1 MFTILGGDGKEY
13 GPATLAQI
21 RAWITSGRANLDTQ
35 AKLAGDIEWRRLGD
49 IPEFN
54 GTIDPDVPPSLDAAP
69 TDTTEVILA
78 DRSTRLLAV
87 ITDRILS
94 ALSVLP
100 GFLLL
105 GPIFIRAIIDSAQGH
120 PPDFNGLEVGSMLL
134 GIALAGFGGLTLAVV
149 QIVMISN
156 RGQTIGKRIF
166 GIRIVRFG
174 THAPAGFLHGWL
186 IRAFVPG
193 IISIIPWIGYV
204 FVIVNY
210 GFIFRDDRRCLHDLI
225 ADTCVVKA

>member
-13 GPATLAQI
+13 GPATLVQI

-35 AKLAGDIEWRRLGD
+35 AKLAGDTDWRRLGD

-54 GTIDPDVPPSLDAAP
+54 GTIDPNLPPTLTAAP
-69 TDTTEVILA
+69 DITEVVLA
-78 DRSTRLLAV
+78 DRGTRLLAV
-87 ITDRILS
+87 ITDRLLS

-105 GPIFIRAIIDSAQGH
+105 GPIFIRAVIDSAQGH
-120 PPDFNGLEVGSMLL
+120 KPDFSGIEAGSMLL
-134 GIALAGFGGLTLAVV
+134 GVALAGFGGLALAIV
-149 QIVMISN
+149 QIVMIST

-186 IRAFVPG
+186 IRSVVPG
-193 IISIIPWIGYV
+193 VISVLPWIGFI
-204 FVIVNY
+204 FVVVNY
-210 GFIFRDDRRCLHDLI
+210 CFIFREDRRCLHDLI
-225 ADTCVVKA
+225 ADTCVVKV

>member
-35 AKLAGDIEWRRLGD
+35 AKLAGDTEWRRLGD

-54 GTIDPDVPPSLDAAP
+54 GTIDPNVPPPLAAAA
-69 TDTTEVILA
+69 DTTEVILA
-78 DRSTRLLAV
+78 DRGTRLLAV

-100 GFLLL
+100 GLLLL
-105 GPIFIRAIIDSAQGH
+105 GPIFFRAIVDSAKGNK
-120 PPDFNGLEVGSMLL
+120 PDFTGIEAGSLLL
-134 GIALAGFGGLTLAVV
+134 GIALAGFGGLALTIV
-149 QIVMISN
+149 QIVMIST
-156 RGQTIGKRIF
+156 RGQSIGKRIF
-166 GIRIVRFG
+166 GIRIVRFA

-186 IRAFVPG
+186 IRAVVPG
-193 IISIIPWIGYV
+193 IISCLPWIGFV

-210 GFIFRDDRRCLHDLI
+210 CFIFREDRRCLHDLI
-225 ADTCVVKA
+225 ADTCVVKV